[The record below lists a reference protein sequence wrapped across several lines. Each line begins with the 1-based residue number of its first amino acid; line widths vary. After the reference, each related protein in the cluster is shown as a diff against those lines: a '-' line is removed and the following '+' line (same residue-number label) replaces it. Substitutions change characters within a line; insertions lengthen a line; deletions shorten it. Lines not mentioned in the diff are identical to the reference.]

1 MVKKFINKNIFL
13 SHNKEILTKGLVI
26 FKRWYG
32 VKDEKFDCYG
42 GSLKKSI
49 FRGGEG
55 FKKKQYILGNCLKH
69 CLGLGQFED
78 LRRGLAK
85 KRWGC
90 FWAWMILHCKLWTI
104 MENINGILTW
114 NLKLIY
120 INQTR
125 WKNDNF
131 SQF

>member
-13 SHNKEILTKGLVI
+13 CHNKEILTKGLVI

-55 FKKKQYILGNCLKH
+55 FKKKQYILENCLKH
-69 CLGLGQFED
+69 CLGP
-78 LRRGLAK
+78 
-85 KRWGC
+85 
-90 FWAWMILHCKLWTI
+90 WTI
-104 MENINGILTW
+104 WRFEKRLSKKEVGVFLSVDDTPLQTMNNNGKYKRHTDVKFETDLHQSDS
-114 NLKLIY
+114 LKK
-120 INQTR
+120 
-125 WKNDNF
+125 W
-131 SQF
+131 QF